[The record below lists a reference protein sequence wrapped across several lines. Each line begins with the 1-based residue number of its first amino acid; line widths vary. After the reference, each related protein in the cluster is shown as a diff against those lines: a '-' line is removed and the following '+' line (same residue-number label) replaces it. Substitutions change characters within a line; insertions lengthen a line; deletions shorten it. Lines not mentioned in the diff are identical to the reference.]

1 MALGAHGDSCCR
13 VIRESTNEA
22 RSPVG
27 SRHSC
32 WSRNE
37 DGAMKLCKDSP
48 ARSSVSRAGLET
60 DGTVSED
67 SFELITGPAESIS
80 LVFPEGPASFGLAF
94 SL

>member
-1 MALGAHGDSCCR
+1 
-13 VIRESTNEA
+13 
-22 RSPVG
+22 
-27 SRHSC
+27 
-32 WSRNE
+32 
-37 DGAMKLCKDSP
+37 MKLCKDSP